1 MLEDE
6 EIICPC
12 SGTRVGRLKIRFQDG
27 LRTLEALADATG
39 VCTGCAGCEADV
51 VELIAHLEANDPME
65 SPVEQIDSAG
75 HPGKEV
81 SDDHV

>member
-51 VELIAHLEANDPME
+51 VELIAHLEANNPLDK
-65 SPVEQIDSAG
+65 PVQHTGSAD
-75 HPGKEV
+75 HPCDEV
-81 SDDHV
+81 NDHV

>member
-1 MLEDE
+1 MFDDE

-12 SGTRVGRLKIRFQDG
+12 SGTRVARLKIRFQDG

-51 VELIAHLEANDPME
+51 VELITHLEANNPLGG
-65 SPVEQIDSAG
+65 PVKHSGSADHTG
-75 HPGKEV
+75 EEV
-81 SDDHV
+81 NDHV

>member
-51 VELIAHLEANDPME
+51 VELIAHLEATHPQSRPE
-65 SPVEQIDSAG
+65 TPSSSAD
-75 HPGKEV
+75 HPGEEV
-81 SDDHV
+81 NDHV